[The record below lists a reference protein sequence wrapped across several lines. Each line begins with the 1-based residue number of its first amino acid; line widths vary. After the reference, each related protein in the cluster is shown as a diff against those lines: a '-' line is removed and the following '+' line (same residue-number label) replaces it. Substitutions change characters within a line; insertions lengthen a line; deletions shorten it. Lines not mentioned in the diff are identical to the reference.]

1 MKRKE
6 FIRELERAG
15 CILKRHGRKHDVYLN
30 PAKGLTAPVPRH
42 NEVKDSLCR
51 LIRRQL
57 GLEG

>member
-1 MKRKE
+1 MKRHE

-15 CILKRHGRKHDVYLN
+15 CVLKRHGKRHDIYEN

-42 NEVKDSLCR
+42 RDVKDSLCQ

-57 GLEG
+57 GLG